1 MDVFSNYVIEI
12 LTGIS
17 PVLQMVGI
25 SAFSYAEGLP
35 IIGSILPGG
44 TVALLAGSL
53 SATGVFSPYLAF
65 IVIAVSSFFG
75 DMTGFFL
82 GKKFKEKVWIKK
94 IVNSEKHQKSWDLF
108 DRHLAIISI
117 FGKLIPVVRSTPS
130 IFAAVRGVR
139 TRRYMVYSFLGSF
152 LWAFSGV
159 FLGKILTEFLGK
171 KAIPLIFGF
180 LILSVVIVLLRQII
194 KSKK

>member
-17 PVLQMVGI
+17 PLFQMVGI